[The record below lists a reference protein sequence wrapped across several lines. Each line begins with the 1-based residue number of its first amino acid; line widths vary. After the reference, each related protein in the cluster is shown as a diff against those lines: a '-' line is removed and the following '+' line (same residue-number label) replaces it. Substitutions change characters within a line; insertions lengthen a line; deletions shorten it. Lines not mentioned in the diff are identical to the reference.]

1 MLTCRDKQAGRQA
14 VEQGEE
20 RQLFVNGFLLDRVS
34 IFNDLDLA
42 LIVLRALIV
51 ALCVYVARCTYV
63 YRAKRN
69 TSPICSGLYLLLI
82 DVSLQYFIA
91 A

>member
-1 MLTCRDKQAGRQA
+1 MTCINCAYLQRQAGRQA

-51 ALCVYVARCTYV
+51 ALRVYVARCTYV
-63 YRAKRN
+63 C
-69 TSPICSGLYLLLI
+69 ISGQQKHLTNL
-82 DVSLQYFIA
+82 
-91 A
+91 